1 VTHNA
6 WGLHNGQKQILP
18 TLSFSENR
26 QKPAKT
32 GKIHILGSVDRM
44 IFIYGLIN
52 GKYWLFIDISH

>member
-1 VTHNA
+1 MPGDYIMAKNKFF
-6 WGLHNGQKQILP
+6 LHSVFQK
-18 TLSFSENR
+18 TGKNR

-52 GKYWLFIDISH
+52 GKYCLFIDISH